1 MIDSATTPL
10 DAFEREI
17 VRQED
22 LLYGIALF
30 FEGVA
35 LLHAGQDAVV
45 ETYRKQFRNIIQ
57 AGSVETQRAREL
69 LVEARRDSQ
78 KIRQVEQFIFHLGD
92 GYADP
97 AALTERATRLLD
109 AYEALFPGRPREEP
123 LAAADT
129 LRLLDAASLAPPAAE

>member
-1 MIDSATTPL
+1 MTDPASSPL

-17 VRQED
+17 AHQEG

-30 FEGVA
+30 FEGIA

-45 ETYRKQFRNIIQ
+45 ATYRKQFRNIIQ
-57 AGSVETQRAREL
+57 AGSAETQRAREL
-69 LVEARRDSQ
+69 LAEARRDAQ
-78 KIRQVEQFIFHLGD
+78 KLRQVEQFTFHPGD

-97 AALTERATRLLD
+97 VALTERATRLLT
-109 AYEALFPGRPREEP
+109 AYESLFPGRPREEP

-129 LRLLDAASLAPPAAE
+129 LRLLDAASLPPRATE